1 VFIFILMKLKFLFPL
16 FLALLVGSFA
26 TAQTASKT
34 LPVAEYYQGG
44 QEALLVDIQKMLV
57 YPPMAKRNR
66 VQGECIVAFVLEAD
80 GKINNQQLIKNI
92 GAGCGDEAMRIVKS
106 LKFKAPGYRFNT
118 TLPVKFTLPK
128 PGA

>member
-1 VFIFILMKLKFLFPL
+1 MKIRFLLPL

-26 TAQTASKT
+26 NGQTASKV
-34 LPVAEYYQGG
+34 LPVAEFYEGG
-44 QEALLVDIQKMLV
+44 QEVMLADIQKVLV

-80 GKINNQQLIKNI
+80 GKISNQQLIKNV
-92 GAGCGDEAMRIVKS
+92 GAGTGDEAMRIVKG
-106 LKFKAPGYRFNT
+106 LKFKAPGYRFNAT
-118 TLPVKFTLPK
+118 VPVRFTLPK